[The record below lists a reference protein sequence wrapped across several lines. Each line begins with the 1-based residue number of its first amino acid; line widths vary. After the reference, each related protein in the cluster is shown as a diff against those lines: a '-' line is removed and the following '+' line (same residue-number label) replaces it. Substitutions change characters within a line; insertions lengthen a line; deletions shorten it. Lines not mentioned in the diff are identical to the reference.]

1 MRFEER
7 VHQFEYKLTDTDDQI
22 VAYIL
27 KNKAAV
33 VTLSIQ
39 RLAEIFFTVPNTLSR
54 LSKKLGY
61 DGFSQLKNS
70 LKDEIH
76 GEQAEPQDSLQSNIR
91 KTFELIDPEKMA
103 IVARMIHGAGR
114 VLLFGVGDTAPF
126 CALLAKH
133 LKIAE
138 KEAEFHVHRHETM
151 EEIELLTAHDLL
163 FIISL
168 SGETAQVLEIAQL
181 GKRKG
186 VPIISLTHFSRNTL
200 QGIADVNLYCHS
212 PRKMIKQYNVTDK
225 APLMVTLR
233 ELSEYYWRFVGLG
246 V

>member
-7 VHQFEYKLTDTDDQI
+7 IHKFEYKLTDTDDQI
-22 VAYIL
+22 VAYIQ
-27 KNKAAV
+27 KHKAEV

-39 RLAEIFFTVPNTLSR
+39 RLAALFYTVPNTLSR

-70 LKDEIH
+70 LKEEVH
-76 GEQAEPQDSLQSNIR
+76 GEQPEPQDSLAYNIR
-91 KTFELIDPEKMA
+91 RTFELIDPEKMA
-103 IVARMIHGAGR
+103 IVARMVHGAGR

-133 LKIAE
+133 LKIGE
-138 KEAEFHVHRHETM
+138 KEAEFHGHRHETM
-151 EEIELLTAHDLL
+151 EEIALLTAHDLL

-168 SGETAQVLEIAQL
+168 SGETAQVLEIAEV

-186 VPIISLTHFSRNTL
+186 VPIISLTHFSRNSL
-200 QGIADVNLYCHS
+200 QRIADVNLYCYA

-225 APLMVTLR
+225 TPLMITLR
-233 ELSEYYWRFVGLG
+233 ELSEFYWRFVGLG

>member
-7 VHQFEYKLTDTDDQI
+7 VHKFEYKLTDTDDQI
-22 VAYIL
+22 VTYIQQ
-27 KNKAAV
+27 NKAEV

-39 RLAEIFFTVPNTLSR
+39 RLAAMFFTVPNTLSR

-76 GEQAEPQDSLQSNIR
+76 GEQTEPQDSLPYNIR
-91 KTFELIDPEKMA
+91 KTFELIDTEKMA
-103 IVARMIHGAGR
+103 IVARMIHEAGR
-114 VLLFGVGDTAPF
+114 VLLFGVGETAPY
-126 CALLAKH
+126 CELLAKH
-133 LKIAE
+133 LKIAK

-151 EEIELLTAHDLL
+151 EEIELLTSADLL
-163 FIISL
+163 IIISI
-168 SGETAQVLEIAQL
+168 SGETAQVLEIAEL

-186 VPIISLTHFSRNTL
+186 VPIVSVTHFSRNTL
-200 QGIADVNLYCHS
+200 QGIADLSLYCYA

-225 APLMVTLR
+225 TPLMITLQ
-233 ELSEYYWRFVGLG
+233 EFSEYYWRFVGLG